1 MDFQN
6 NKLRIWF
13 LPPPYT
19 LKHTIIVQYCGIFL
33 LERLFDI
40 IRSEQLEQNILE
52 RMFEYDFIEFFEIY
66 Y

>member
-1 MDFQN
+1 M
-6 NKLRIWF
+6 
-13 LPPPYT
+13 
-19 LKHTIIVQYCGIFL
+19 FL

-40 IRSEQLEQNILE
+40 IRSEQLEQNVLE